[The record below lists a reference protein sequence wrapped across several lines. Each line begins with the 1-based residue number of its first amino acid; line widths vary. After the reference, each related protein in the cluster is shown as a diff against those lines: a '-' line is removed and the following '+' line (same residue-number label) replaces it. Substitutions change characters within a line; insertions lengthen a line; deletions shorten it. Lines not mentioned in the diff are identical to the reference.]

1 MLALGRD
8 PRAPT
13 AGPHTAPPAQLPRAN
28 EAALLLRSSN
38 EEMAN
43 EGRRPPAL
51 KRGERTRRA
60 ARRDASAVPDV
71 GRGVKRGERSGAEQ
85 QRLRCSSGSGAHVE
99 GTARRRTAPRA
110 GQGTASPQHPGRRGQ
125 HGLCTFLL
133 IKQPMAQNRPQT
145 VRWLLA
151 SSSHR
156 HKMAGPARHGVRHG
170 GTAAAPLHPS
180 AARDG
185 WRGHVRTARTC
196 GDRAR
201 AELRERRDGKAA
213 PGLRPRGEGS
223 ARGGSAT
230 AAPPAERERPRSP
243 AASPAGAARSAVP
256 AAQSGGGAERAASP
270 APPPRHRAG
279 RAALTAA
286 RTAAAPHLRA
296 QDGGARVGR
305 RTAGVARR

>member
-1 MLALGRD
+1 MQLRERRSRGGD
-8 PRAPT
+8 GPT
-13 AGPHTAPPAQLPRAN
+13 PH
-28 EAALLLRSSN
+28 
-38 EEMAN
+38 
-43 EGRRPPAL
+43 
-51 KRGERTRRA
+51 
-60 ARRDASAVPDV
+60 
-71 GRGVKRGERSGAEQ
+71 
-85 QRLRCSSGSGAHVE
+85 
-99 GTARRRTAPRA
+99 GTACRA

-256 AAQSGGGAERAASP
+256 AAQSGGPRRQP
-270 APPPRHRAG
+270 ADAGYETG
-279 RAALTAA
+279 RARIQQGVGEREGSRRRWNQVYPGRSYEGSGAA
-286 RTAAAPHLRA
+286 FAWETRCRLRHKY
-296 QDGGARVGR
+296 
-305 RTAGVARR
+305 